1 VRGAPPAIDDLRIS
15 EFGTDS
21 VKLEWDELSDIEKY
35 EIYYTQGDT
44 TRWTYLTFTRLVQWE
59 AQGL

>member
-1 VRGAPPAIDDLRIS
+1 VDESVAVVRGAPPAIDDLRIS

-35 EIYYTQGDT
+35 EIYYT
-44 TRWTYLTFTRLVQWE
+44 
-59 AQGL
+59 